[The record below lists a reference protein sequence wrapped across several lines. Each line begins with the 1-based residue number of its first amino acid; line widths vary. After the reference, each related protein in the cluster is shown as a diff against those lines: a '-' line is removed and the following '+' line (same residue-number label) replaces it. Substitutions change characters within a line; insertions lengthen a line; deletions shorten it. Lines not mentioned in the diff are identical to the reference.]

1 MQEQSSR
8 FRNNFRRENRD
19 FDFYLEKSRFRKRDW
34 GFRKNAPGF
43 RKRSGVFCVFKQPF
57 LKIFVYLLNVEFN
70 NFLAMSFKRISI
82 DLPERF
88 LFAQIVI
95 VFTVILLVIL

>member
-1 MQEQSSR
+1 
-8 FRNNFRRENRD
+8 
-19 FDFYLEKSRFRKRDW
+19 
-34 GFRKNAPGF
+34 
-43 RKRSGVFCVFKQPF
+43 
-57 LKIFVYLLNVEFN
+57 
-70 NFLAMSFKRISI
+70 MSFKRISI